1 MTARLDDRAREL
13 LDGRPLTT
21 LTTINASG
29 QPQST
34 IVFVRRDGDT
44 VLFSTIKG
52 RVKTR
57 NMVRDPRVTLLV
69 LNTADGRWVE
79 IQGTVQIDEDPQK
92 VLLHE
97 IYGRFMDGAA
107 PPPEPTAE
115 RLIVR
120 VTPTRVFTFPPAAPV
135 AAAGD

>member
-1 MTARLDDRAREL
+1 MTAPLDDRAREL

-79 IQGTVQIDEDPQK
+79 IQGTVRIDEDPQK

-97 IYGRFMDGAA
+97 MYERFMNGAT

-120 VTPTRVFTFPPAAPV
+120 VTPTRVFTFPPEV
-135 AAAGD
+135 ATGG

>member
-1 MTARLDDRAREL
+1 MTVRLDDRAREL

-69 LNTADGRWVE
+69 LNTADGCWVE
-79 IQGTVQIDEDPQK
+79 IQGTVRIDEDPQK

-97 IYGRFMDGAA
+97 MYERFMNGAT

-120 VTPTRVFTFPPAAPV
+120 VTPTKVFTFPPEV
-135 AAAGD
+135 ATGG

>member
-69 LNTADGRWVE
+69 LNTADRRWVE

-97 IYGRFMDGAA
+97 MYGRFMDGAE

-115 RLIVR
+115 RLVVR

-135 AAAGD
+135 AATG

>member
-1 MTARLDDRAREL
+1 MTVGLDDRAREL

-21 LTTINASG
+21 LTTINATG

-57 NMVRDPRVTLLV
+57 NMARDPRVTLLV

-79 IQGTVQIDEDPQK
+79 IQGTVRIDEDPQK
-92 VLLHE
+92 ALLHE
-97 IYGRFMDGAA
+97 MYGRFMDGAT
-107 PPPEPTAE
+107 PPPEPTSE

-120 VTPTRVFTFPPAAPV
+120 VTPTKVFTFP

>member
-1 MTARLDDRAREL
+1 MTVRLDDRAREL

-21 LTTINASG
+21 LTTINTSG

-79 IQGTVQIDEDPQK
+79 IQGTVRIDEDPQK

-97 IYGRFMDGAA
+97 MYGRFMNGAT

-115 RLIVR
+115 RLIAR
-120 VTPTRVFTFPPAAPV
+120 VTPTKVFTFPPVV
-135 AAAGD
+135 ATGG